1 MTCVHNQLIFWV
13 KAASLKH
20 ILKTKQHRKT
30 RPCFAALPGKGLD
43 TAFMVRLQTAIST
56 NSILVAV
63 HQCEDRF
70 LHGAAIVLQGFPQAP
85 SFLEQAYPEV
95 C

>member
-13 KAASLKH
+13 KAASFSE
-20 ILKTKQHRKT
+20 HRKT
-30 RPCFAALPGKGLD
+30 RPCFAALSGKGLD

-63 HQCEDRF
+63 HQHEDRF
-70 LHGAAIVLQGFPQAP
+70 LQGAAIVLQGFPQAP